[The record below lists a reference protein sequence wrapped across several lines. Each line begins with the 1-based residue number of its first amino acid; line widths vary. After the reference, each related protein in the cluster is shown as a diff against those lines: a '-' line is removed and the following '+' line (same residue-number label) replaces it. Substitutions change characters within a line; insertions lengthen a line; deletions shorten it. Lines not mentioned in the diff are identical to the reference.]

1 MGFFIFKRVLQA
13 ILVLWLAF
21 TVTFVLLFI
30 IPGDAALA
38 RMGTEA
44 SLTPAQIDELRT
56 SMGLNRPLYVQYCDA
71 LFGVV
76 QGDLGTSLRTGRP
89 VVEMLGAA
97 IPHTLTIA
105 ALALV
110 VSVVAGFGVAVAAVY
125 TRMYWLRSLLLALP
139 AVGVSIPTFWVGL
152 MLLSVFAF
160 GLGWFPSFGSSSGP
174 AALVLP
180 VITLAVVPSS
190 MIAQVLAGSLESART
205 APYAYTAYA
214 KGASRLRVIVVHCL
228 RNASIST
235 LTLTGLLTG
244 GLLTGAVVTESV
256 FSRAGLGRV
265 ILEGVQTVDLTV
277 VQGVVLVGAVVFV
290 AVNLLVDLAYPL
302 IDPRIRR
309 SKSIG

>member
-1 MGFFIFKRVLQA
+1 M
-13 ILVLWLAF
+13 
-21 TVTFVLLFI
+21 
-30 IPGDAALA
+30 P
-38 RMGTEA
+38 
-44 SLTPAQIDELRT
+44 
-56 SMGLNRPLYVQYCDA
+56 N
-71 LFGVV
+71 
-76 QGDLGTSLRTGRP
+76 
-89 VVEMLGAA
+89 
-97 IPHTLTIA
+97 TLTIA
-105 ALALV
+105 VLALILAV
-110 VSVVAGFGVAVAAVY
+110 IVGFTLAVAAVY
-125 TRMYWLRSLLLALP
+125 TRLYWLRSLLLALP
-139 AVGVSIPTFWVGL
+139 AVGVSVPTFWVGL
-152 MLLSVFAF
+152 LLLSVFAF
-160 GLGWFPSFGSSSGP
+160 GLGWFPSFGTASGP

-180 VITLAVVPSS
+180 VVTLAVVPSS
-190 MIAQVLAGSLESART
+190 MIAQVLAGALESART

-277 VQGVVLVGAVVFV
+277 VLGVVLVGAFIFV
-290 AVNLLVDLAYPL
+290 SVNLLVDLAYPL